1 MGGGGQ
7 QVMGQ
12 VGQAVQSGMSQGS
25 PTVPSAPAPLPAQ
38 LPGNYAPTAPA
49 QDSPVGIGPSA
60 PIETYQDDRA
70 RFPMQP
76 QQPSWQQ
83 NPEWQGYQSQMQ
95 ELQNKMQAYQR
106 QYQPQQQNQQYQ
118 PRSRDGW
125 GYGGRG
131 GSNWGQQQGPF
142 QSGGL
147 AGLLGAFSGN
157 RMFKNGGRV
166 E

>member
-7 QVMGQ
+7 QMMGQ
-12 VGQAVQSGMSQGS
+12 VGQAVQGGMSQGS
-25 PTVPSAPAPLPAQ
+25 STTPSAPAAPVGNAYEAPVSLPAQ
-38 LPGNYAPTAPA
+38 LPE
-49 QDSPVGIGPSA
+49 S
-60 PIETYQDDRA
+60 YQDDRM
-70 RFPMQP
+70 RSPQEQPQFPQQQ

-95 ELQNKMQAYQR
+95 DLQNKMRTYSQ

-142 QSGGL
+142 QGGGL
-147 AGLLGAFSGN
+147 AGLLSAFGGN
-157 RMFKNGGRV
+157 RMFKNGGKV